1 LQKLIVDRGEPS
13 GTIGGACLRNF
24 YDPPPEEQII
34 VLVDSRTLR
43 QAEHLIESCEHCNED
58 EAQIPFDWILDRVL
72 GADSTVT
79 DYLLEAPAKCPNCRR
94 EILEKTLV
102 EPTT

>member
-1 LQKLIVDRGEPS
+1 MSRD
-13 GTIGGACLRNF
+13 F
-24 YDPPPEEQII
+24 YDPTPEEQII

-58 EAQIPFDWILDRVL
+58 KAQIPFGWILDRVL

-79 DYLLEAPAKCPNCRR
+79 DYLLEAPAKCPADVQSWKRR
-94 EILEKTLV
+94 SWSPRNTYATVVSQFEESRH
-102 EPTT
+102 

>member
-1 LQKLIVDRGEPS
+1 MSRD
-13 GTIGGACLRNF
+13 F
-24 YDPPPEEQII
+24 DDPTPEEQII

-79 DYLLEAPAKCPNCRR
+79 DYLLEAPGKMSELPTCNRGKDARGARR
-94 EILEKTLV
+94 NTYSTVVSQFEESRH
-102 EPTT
+102 